1 MFANVLLSFNRY
13 NPKLNANMKQT
24 SHVMNL
30 IVFFMIVR
38 LDIYKDYKQYN
49 RINQRIV

>member
-13 NPKLNANMKQT
+13 NPKLNANVKQT

-38 LDIYKDYKQYN
+38 LDSYKEYN
-49 RINQRIV
+49 GVNYP